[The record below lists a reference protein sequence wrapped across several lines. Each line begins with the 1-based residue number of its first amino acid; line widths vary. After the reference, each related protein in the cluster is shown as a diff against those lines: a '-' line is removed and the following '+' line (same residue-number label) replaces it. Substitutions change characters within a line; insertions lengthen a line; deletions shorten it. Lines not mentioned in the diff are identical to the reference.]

1 MRIKDLS
8 NEKWKEKKKKEIDD
22 NGNNNVIII
31 VRTMKIGNDSKTGHI
46 EKIKWY

>member
-1 MRIKDLS
+1 MRS
-8 NEKWKEKKKKEIDD
+8 EKKKKKEIDG
-22 NGNNNVIII
+22 NGNNVIII